1 MAAGKT
7 KTDAPQA
14 EEKAKAARKAS
25 VRAREPTAAEAA
37 KEPPAVEA
45 PARAAG
51 AEEKAAEAP
60 ARKTGTEEKAAGEM
74 TRDELVARYET
85 IYRRCMN
92 DDPKTFDARG
102 AANALEQIGKLLGLA
117 APKET
122 EDGGVQLT
130 LSEEADA
137 LAQ

>member
-1 MAAGKT
+1 MAGKK
-7 KTDAPQA
+7 KTDDAAPEA
-14 EEKAKAARKAS
+14 EEKAKAARKTSA
-25 VRAREPTAAEAA
+25 RAREPTAAEAA
-37 KEPPAVEA
+37 KEPST
-45 PARAAG
+45 
-51 AEEKAAEAP
+51 AEAP

-85 IYRRCMN
+85 IYDRCMN
-92 DDPKTFDARG
+92 DDPKSFDARG

-117 APKET
+117 APRDA
-122 EDGGVQLT
+122 EDGGVLLT